1 MDNRIHV
8 KFILKKR
15 TFLYNHKVKEW
26 LEQIKRVE
34 GFEILD
40 IKAIEA
46 YGIVVEYKFHKNDSF
61 LFQDEVVEEVKSL
74 REHCEE
80 VYHMTY
86 RQ

>member
-1 MDNRIHV
+1 MDNRIYV
-8 KFILKKR
+8 KFILRKK

-26 LEQIKRVE
+26 LEKTKRLE
-34 GFEILD
+34 GFEVID
-40 IKAIEA
+40 INAVGTW
-46 YGIVVEYKFHKNDSF
+46 GIVMEYKFHKNDSF